1 MDMEMNLYEIIGKQQ
16 VEILALR
23 QIIEQMKRE
32 KENAQ
37 SDEPQE

>member
-1 MDMEMNLYEIIGKQQ
+1 MDMEMNLYEIIGRQQ
-16 VEILALR
+16 VEIIALR

>member
-23 QIIEQMKRE
+23 QIIEQMKQE

>member
-16 VEILALR
+16 VEIIALR